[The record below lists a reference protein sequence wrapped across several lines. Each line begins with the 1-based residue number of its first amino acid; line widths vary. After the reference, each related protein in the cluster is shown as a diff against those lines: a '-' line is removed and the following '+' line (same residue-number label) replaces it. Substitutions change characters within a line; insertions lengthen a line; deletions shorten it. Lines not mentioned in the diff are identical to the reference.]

1 VLKNLLVAHR
11 GYSAVYPENTLL
23 AFEKAVENGAN
34 CFELDVQRT
43 KDGKLVCLHDVT
55 VDRTTNGTG
64 NIKNLT
70 WDYVKTLDAGSWKD
84 SQFAGEK
91 IPSLDEVFDRFKNE
105 NVFILIEMKNN
116 NNYVGIEKQIADL
129 IKKYMIE
136 EQVLYFSFDW
146 ESVNKMKQYYPLITT
161 GLLASGT
168 SLLDDAL
175 SAALLNK
182 HSFISWDYS
191 TLLNNQ
197 SYVET
202 WKKNGLSVD
211 AWTANN
217 LADLQTLHDIGV
229 NILTSDYVDRLKY
242 IKDTN
247 SIELSNVKHK
257 ISRKAFVKV
266 YDGINFIPVNPKLY
280 KDGKW
285 EEVYMFV

>member
-1 VLKNLLVAHR
+1 MLKNLLVAHR
-11 GYSAVYPENTLL
+11 GYSAFYPENTLL
-23 AFEKAVENGAN
+23 AFEKAVEYGVN
-34 CFELDVQRT
+34 CIELDLQRT

-64 NIKNLT
+64 NIKDLT
-70 WDYVKTLDAGSWKD
+70 WDYIKTLDAGSWKD

-91 IPSLDEVFDRFKNE
+91 IPSLDEVFERFKNE
-105 NVFILIEMKNN
+105 NVFILIEMKND

-146 ESVNKMKQYYPLITT
+146 ESVNKIKQYYPLITT

-202 WKKNGLSVD
+202 WKKNGLSVN

-217 LADLQTLHDIGV
+217 LADLQALHDIGV
-229 NILTSDYVDRLKY
+229 NILTSDYADRLKY
-242 IKDTN
+242 IKDIN
-247 SIELSNVKHK
+247 LIELSSVEHK

>member
-1 VLKNLLVAHR
+1 MLKNLLVAHR

-70 WDYVKTLDAGSWKD
+70 WDHVKTLDAGSWKN

-91 IPSLDEVFDRFKNE
+91 IPSLDEVFERFKNE
-105 NVFILIEMKNN
+105 NVFILIEMKND

-146 ESVNKMKQYYPLITT
+146 ESVNKIKQYYPLITT

-182 HSFISWDYS
+182 HSFISWDYY
-191 TLLNNQ
+191 TLLNNPD
-197 SYVET
+197 YIT
-202 WKKNGLSVD
+202 LWRKNDLSVNT
-211 AWTANN
+211 WTVNN
-217 LADLQTLHDIGV
+217 INTLQTLHDEGI
-229 NILTSDYVDRLKY
+229 NMLTSDYSNYLTE
-242 IKDTN
+242 IKDINLIDITN
-247 SIELSNVKHK
+247 VEKKLIRRVTPKVFIGNRF
-257 ISRKAFVKV
+257 ISTNPKV
-266 YDGINFIPVNPKLY
+266 YNKIWKRGVIYI
-280 KDGKW
+280 
-285 EEVYMFV
+285 

>member
-1 VLKNLLVAHR
+1 MLKNLLVAHR

-64 NIKNLT
+64 NIKDLT
-70 WDYVKTLDAGSWKD
+70 WDYVKTLDAGSWKN

-91 IPSLDEVFDRFKNE
+91 IPSLDEVFERFKNE
-105 NVFILIEMKNN
+105 NVFILIEMKND

-146 ESVNKMKQYYPLITT
+146 ESVNKIKQYYPLITT

-182 HSFISWDYS
+182 HSFISWDYY
-191 TLLNNQ
+191 TLLNNPD
-197 SYVET
+197 YIT
-202 WKKNGLSVD
+202 LWRKNGLSVNT
-211 AWTANN
+211 WTVNN
-217 LADLQTLHDIGV
+217 INTLQTLHDEGI
-229 NILTSDYVDRLKY
+229 NMLTSDYSNYLTE
-242 IKDTN
+242 IKDINLIDITN
-247 SIELSNVKHK
+247 VEKKLIRRVTPKVFIGNRF
-257 ISRKAFVKV
+257 ISTNPKV
-266 YDGINFIPVNPKLY
+266 YNKIWKRGVIYI
-280 KDGKW
+280 
-285 EEVYMFV
+285 

>member
-1 VLKNLLVAHR
+1 MLKNLLVAHR

-70 WDYVKTLDAGSWKD
+70 WDYVKTLDAGSGKN

-91 IPSLDEVFDRFKNE
+91 IPSLDEVFERFKNE
-105 NVFILIEMKNN
+105 NVFILIEMKND

-146 ESVNKMKQYYPLITT
+146 ESVNKIKQYYPLITT

-182 HSFISWDYS
+182 HSFISWDYY
-191 TLLNNQ
+191 TLLNNPD
-197 SYVET
+197 YIT
-202 WKKNGLSVD
+202 LWRKNGLSVNT
-211 AWTANN
+211 WTVNN
-217 LADLQTLHDIGV
+217 INTLQTLHDEGI
-229 NILTSDYVDRLKY
+229 NMLTSDYSNYLTE
-242 IKDTN
+242 IKDINLIDITN
-247 SIELSNVKHK
+247 VEKKLIRRVTPKVFIGNRF
-257 ISRKAFVKV
+257 ISTNPKV
-266 YDGINFIPVNPKLY
+266 YNKIWKRGVIYI
-280 KDGKW
+280 
-285 EEVYMFV
+285 